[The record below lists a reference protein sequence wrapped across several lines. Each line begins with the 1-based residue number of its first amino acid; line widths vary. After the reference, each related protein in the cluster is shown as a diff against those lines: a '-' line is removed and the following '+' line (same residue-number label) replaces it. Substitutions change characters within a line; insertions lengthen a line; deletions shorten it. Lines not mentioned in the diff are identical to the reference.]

1 MPKIG
6 NSRHSD
12 ILFRNMKVITKRIGQ
27 KKKKKVLKV
36 LPLREGKYGL

>member
-27 KKKKKVLKV
+27 KKKKVLKV